1 MGKTFYDLTD
11 EELCEL
17 MCGGIEDGEELSEE
31 YNEVNRRSETNSS
44 SREGVSI

>member
-17 MCGGIEDGEELSEE
+17 MCGDPEVDEEPEE
-31 YNEVNRRSETNSS
+31 
-44 SREGVSI
+44 

>member
-17 MCGGIEDGEELSEE
+17 MCGGPEDDGEEQFKECDE
-31 YNEVNRRSETNSS
+31 VDKRNEANSTS
-44 SREGVSI
+44 